1 MPAIDEG
8 KDRGSNGEA
17 TPRRAAEIAVPF
29 KPATTG
35 SARASEPAVVLGLA
49 GEAAEALEVLGL
61 RWIDIV
67 LDVRTLSINRGL
79 VAVGYDSTSHG
90 ARPATSRRRIDL
102 DPTTARVLSTSPRQH
117 VEREAVGAGAPD

>member
-17 TPRRAAEIAVPF
+17 TPRRAAQIAVPF

-49 GEAAEALEVLGL
+49 GEAAEALEDHYVDPRYGL
-61 RWIDIV
+61 DERVD
-67 LDVRTLSINRGL
+67 LF
-79 VAVGYDSTSHG
+79 
-90 ARPATSRRRIDL
+90 ARISSVSFP
-102 DPTTARVLSTSPRQH
+102 
-117 VEREAVGAGAPD
+117 